1 MQISGALTIKYNNLI
16 DGNGKGTFI
25 NSNKIKDADINFLF
39 SVKVINQ
46 TVTDNNMTE
55 FAPVENLDHSI
66 GFTPVYGET
75 FISGM
80 YAKD

>member
-1 MQISGALTIKYNNLI
+1 MQVSGALTIKYNNLI

-25 NSNKIKDADINFLF
+25 NSNSIKNADINFLF

-46 TVTDNNMTE
+46 TITDNYLTE
-55 FAPVENLDHSI
+55 FSPIQNLDASI
-66 GFTPVYGET
+66 GFTPVYGDT

-80 YAKD
+80 

>member
-16 DGNGKGTFI
+16 DGNGKGTFV

-46 TVTDNNMTE
+46 TVKDDNMTE
-55 FAPVENLDHSI
+55 FAPIENLDQSI
-66 GFTPVYGET
+66 GFTPVYGDT